1 MKKKKA
7 AGGSKKAIGGPFL
20 TMATI
25 CERVLQEKDGVQS
38 LVRIFDKLMLTP
50 MQGEVP
56 PDAKT
61 AVQCTLVVQLRSGDF
76 VGTKTLRIR
85 PLNRPEQEREF
96 QVVFG
101 GNESGPLVVVELVL
115 AVPVAEPEL
124 WWFDISLD
132 GQTISRV
139 PLRIEFQTPP
149 SPVATVVGKQKAKK
163 KPPRAGKR

>member
-1 MKKKKA
+1 
-7 AGGSKKAIGGPFL
+7 
-20 TMATI
+20 
-25 CERVLQEKDGVQS
+25 VLQEKDGVQS
-38 LVRIFDKLMLTP
+38 LVRVFDKLMLTP